1 MALTE
6 TAPPAIE
13 EPGAT
18 PAAGTRTAPTA
29 VERVIAAV
37 DHVTIGRVMVG
48 VSLLVSLASLLVLAV
63 TNLDTATLDGGV
75 PGTGILGEAVAIRL
89 AANAPIALLLCGV
102 LPLLLGLAMV
112 VVPRQVGSP
121 TIAFPRLAGLAT
133 WTWVLAT
140 GIFVVCVAAD
150 GSYGGAKT
158 DLARLG
164 NIAVGGLV
172 LSLAAGAVC
181 VAVTVLSLRP
191 VGMGLADVPY
201 FAFSMLVAATLWVL
215 TFPAVIAHVAFIHI
229 QRPTATDLATTGLD
243 GISWLMRQPSVY
255 IALLPALGIVL
266 DAAAVAV
273 AGRQRFRGAAQGM
286 IGMAGL
292 FSFGAWA
299 QTDTAR
305 NTLVWVAVCAAIA
318 LPLLG
323 VLGAVGDTLRRNRPR
338 LISPVG
344 FALVSLLLAL
354 LGAAVGLLSV
364 IDTFGHGQL
373 VGFGTAELARGQLFF
388 VLGAALAA
396 GLGGAHMWGRLS
408 FGSQLPEGP
417 AKGLAPL
424 VLLGAGL
431 LALGPVVLGLILA
444 NDASTDPAP
453 FGAISAVGA
462 LLAALAVLATLGGG
476 LRARREEGRDPDA
489 TFDTWEGGGTL
500 EWADPDGWPTAVES
514 PYPLLP
520 AVEEA

>member
-18 PAAGTRTAPTA
+18 PVAGARSAPTA

-37 DHVTIGRVMVG
+37 DHVTIGRVMIG
-48 VSLLVSLASLLVLAV
+48 VSLLIALASLVVLAI
-63 TNLDTATLDGGV
+63 TNLDTATLDNGV
-75 PGTGILGEAVAIRL
+75 PGTGMLGESLAIRL

-121 TIAFPRLAGLAT
+121 AIAFPRLAGFAT
-133 WTWVLAT
+133 WTWLLAT
-140 GIFVVCVAAD
+140 GIFVVCVVAD
-150 GSYGGAKT
+150 GSYGGART

-164 NIAVGGLV
+164 NVAVGGLV

-215 TFPAVIAHVAFIHI
+215 TFPAVLARVVLIHI
-229 QRPTATDLATTGLD
+229 QRPTPTDLAITGLD
-243 GISWLMRQPSVY
+243 GIAWLMRQPSVY
-255 IALLPALGIVL
+255 IAIIPALGIVL
-266 DAAAVAV
+266 DSAAVTV
-273 AGRQRFRGAAQGM
+273 AGRQRFRGVAQGM
-286 IGMAGL
+286 IGAAGL

-299 QTDTAR
+299 QSDTAR
-305 NTLVWVAVCAAIA
+305 NTLIWVAFCAAAA

-323 VLGAVGDTLRRNRPR
+323 VIGAVGDTLRRQRPR
-338 LISPVG
+338 LISPIG

-354 LGAAVGLLSV
+354 LGAAVGLIQV
-364 IDTFGHGQL
+364 IDTFGHGEL
-373 VGFGTAELARGQLFF
+373 VGFGTAELARGQMFL
-388 VLGAALAA
+388 VVTSALAA
-396 GLGGAHMWGRLS
+396 GLGGVHLWGRLS
-408 FGSQLPEGP
+408 FGDQLPEAP

-424 VLLGAGL
+424 VLLGGGL
-431 LALGPVVLGLILA
+431 LALGPVVFGLLLA
-444 NDASTDPAP
+444 DDATTDPAA

-462 LLAALAVLATLGGG
+462 LLAALATLATLAGG
-476 LRARREEGRDPDA
+476 LKARRDEGADPDR

-500 EWADPDGWPTAVES
+500 EWAALDAWPSTVES
-514 PYPLLP
+514 SYPLLP
-520 AVEEA
+520 AAEEA